1 MYIFAYKGRIT
12 VLGRKEKHTMRTS
25 TEIFG
30 ENLRNMLI
38 AKNRTQADLKRYL
51 KVTDTSVSRW
61 ANGLAMPRPAM
72 VDRICVYLGCSPE
85 DLLTDHTKVIELEPE
100 DVIAEEIR
108 NNSRLFRLM
117 FYASKL
123 TNDQLDKIIGIVGD
137 MR

>member
-1 MYIFAYKGRIT
+1 
-12 VLGRKEKHTMRTS
+12 MRTS

-30 ENLRNMLI
+30 ENLRDMLI
-38 AKNRTQADLKRYL
+38 AKNKTQADLKRYL

-72 VDRICVYLGCSPE
+72 IDRICVYLGCAPE
-85 DLLTDHTKVIELEPE
+85 DLLTDRTRIVELEPS

-108 NNSRLFRLM
+108 NNARLFRLM
-117 FYASKL
+117 LYASKL
-123 TNDQLDKIIGIVGD
+123 TDEQLDKIIGIVGD